1 MKRMQADELLANPGA
16 ALEAAER
23 GEPTIILRD
32 GQPIAMIRPIEERAG
47 RPDLPQPRERGGLL
61 SLIGLFDDWAT
72 MDEDVAG
79 IMAERRRDFGR
90 PLPELD

>member
-61 SLIGLFDDWAT
+61 SLAGTFAEWETIV
-72 MDEDVAG
+72 ED
-79 IMAERRRDFGR
+79 MAEIVAMRQQEPGR
-90 PLPELD
+90 PPPEFD